1 MTMAKSTPTSTPIID
16 PRSLPGLDASVG
28 DAVAA
33 DVVDVSILDE
43 DAVVAIEVLDT
54 GVVDD
59 SEGTVVVD
67 ASDLWTIAIGN
78 GFSVVVEL
86 VPQQF

>member
-1 MTMAKSTPTSTPIID
+1 MTMAKGTPTSTPIID
-16 PRSLPGLDASVG
+16 PRSLPGLDAAVG

-43 DAVVAIEVLDT
+43 DAVVAVEVLDA

-59 SEGTVVVD
+59 SESAVVED
-67 ASDLWTIAIGN
+67 DSNLWTVAIGN
-78 GFSVVVEL
+78 GFNVVVEL